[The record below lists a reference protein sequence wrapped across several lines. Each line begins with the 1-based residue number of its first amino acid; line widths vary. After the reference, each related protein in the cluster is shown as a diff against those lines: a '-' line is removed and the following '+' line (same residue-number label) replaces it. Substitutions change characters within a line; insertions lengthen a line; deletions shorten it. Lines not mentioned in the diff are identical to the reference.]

1 MSKLIRCISNDGLV
15 AVSVINSTDI
25 AAKAEQLHKTSAVA
39 TAALGRL
46 LTAASLMGVQLKSG
60 EQSITLRINGDGPL
74 GSLTAITDG
83 FGNVRGC
90 VDNPLVELPL
100 NSIGKLDVGGAVGAG
115 DLFVTKDLRMKEP
128 YNGAVKLVSGE
139 IAEDIAAYYAR
150 SEQIPTVCALG
161 VLVNPDLTVKCAGG
175 YLVQLLPAA
184 GDNEIEKIERSIS
197 DIPSV
202 TQMLESGMDCM
213 DIAKRVMSG
222 FEIEQ
227 LDECTPQYKCNCSR
241 ERTASILKTLGND
254 ELNDMIA
261 AGELMKVNCHFC
273 GSVYEFTVDELRSF
287 LKK

>member
-74 GSLTAITDG
+74 GSLVAVTDG

-90 VDNPLVELPL
+90 VDNPQAELPL
-100 NSIGKLDVGGAVGAG
+100 NSVGKLDVGGAIGAG

-139 IAEDIAAYYAR
+139 IAEDIAAYYAK

-184 GDNEIEKIERSIS
+184 GEAEIEKIERSIS

-213 DIAKRVMSG
+213 DIATRVMSG

-241 ERTASILKTLGND
+241 ERTASILRTLGND

-261 AGELMKVNCHFC
+261 AGETVKVNCHFC
-273 GSVYEFTVDELRSF
+273 GNVYEFTVDELRSF

>member
-128 YNGAVKLVSGE
+128 YNGAVRLVSGE
-139 IAEDIAAYYAR
+139 IAEDIAAYYAK

-184 GDNEIEKIERSIS
+184 TDTEIDKIERSIS

-227 LDECTPQYKCNCSR
+227 LDECSPQYKCNCSR

-261 AGELMKVNCHFC
+261 AGELIKVNCHFC
-273 GSVYEFTVDELRSF
+273 GNVYEFTVDELRSF

>member
-15 AVSVINSTDI
+15 AISVINSTDI

-74 GSLTAITDG
+74 GSLVAVTDG

-128 YNGAVKLVSGE
+128 YNGAVRLVSGE
-139 IAEDIAAYYAR
+139 IAEDIAAYYAK

-184 GDNEIEKIERSIS
+184 GEAEIDKIERSIS

-241 ERTASILKTLGND
+241 ERTASILKTLGDD

-261 AGELMKVNCHFC
+261 AGESIKVNCHFC
-273 GSVYEFTVDELRSF
+273 GNVYEFTVDELQSF

>member
-261 AGELMKVNCHFC
+261 AGETVKVNCHFC
-273 GSVYEFTVDELRSF
+273 GNVYEFSVDELRSF

>member
-128 YNGAVKLVSGE
+128 YNGAVRLVSGE
-139 IAEDIAAYYAR
+139 IAEDIAAYYAK

-184 GDNEIEKIERSIS
+184 TDTEIDKIERSIS

-202 TQMLESGMDCM
+202 TQMIESGMDCM

-227 LDECTPQYKCNCSR
+227 LDECSPQYKCNCSR

-261 AGELMKVNCHFC
+261 AGETVKVNCHFC

>member
-139 IAEDIAAYYAR
+139 IAEDIAAYYAK

-184 GDNEIEKIERSIS
+184 GEAEIEKIERSIS

-222 FEIEQ
+222 FEIEL
-227 LDECTPQYKCNCSR
+227 LDECSPQYKCNCSR

-261 AGELMKVNCHFC
+261 AGEPVKVNCHFC
-273 GSVYEFTVDELRSF
+273 GSVYEFAVDELRSF

>member
-15 AVSVINSTDI
+15 AVSVIDSTDI

-60 EQSITLRINGDGPL
+60 EQSITLRVKGDGPL
-74 GSLTAITDG
+74 GTLIAVTDG

-100 NSIGKLDVGGAVGAG
+100 NSIGKLDVGGAVGSG

-128 YNGAVKLVSGE
+128 YNGAVRLVSGE
-139 IAEDIAAYYAR
+139 IAEDIAAYYAK

-161 VLVNPDLTVKCAGG
+161 VLVNPDLTVKCSGG

-184 GDNEIEKIERSIS
+184 GEAEIEKIERSIS

-202 TQMLESGMDCM
+202 TQMLESGMDCF

-222 FEIEQ
+222 FEIEK
-227 LDECTPQYKCNCSR
+227 LDECAPLYKCNCSK
-241 ERTASILKTLGND
+241 ERTAAILRTLGDD

-261 AGELMKVNCHFC
+261 ADEPIKVNCHFC
-273 GSVYEFTVDELRSF
+273 GSVYEFSLDELKSF

>member
-1 MSKLIRCISNDGLV
+1 
-15 AVSVINSTDI
+15 
-25 AAKAEQLHKTSAVA
+25 
-39 TAALGRL
+39 
-46 LTAASLMGVQLKSG
+46 MGVQLKSG

-128 YNGAVKLVSGE
+128 YNGAVRLVSGE
-139 IAEDIAAYYAR
+139 IAEDIAAYYAK

-184 GDNEIEKIERSIS
+184 GEAEIEKIERSIS

-202 TQMLESGMDCM
+202 TQMIESGMDCM

-241 ERTASILKTLGND
+241 ERTASIIKTLGND

-261 AGELMKVNCHFC
+261 AGETVKVNCHFC
-273 GSVYEFTVDELRSF
+273 GSVYEFSVDELQGF

>member
-115 DLFVTKDLRMKEP
+115 DLFVTKDLRMKDP

-139 IAEDIAAYYAR
+139 IAEDIAAYYAK

-184 GDNEIEKIERSIS
+184 GEAEIEKIERSIS

-227 LDECTPQYKCNCSR
+227 LDECSPQYKCNCSR

>member
-100 NSIGKLDVGGAVGAG
+100 NSIGKLDVGSAVGAG

-128 YNGAVKLVSGE
+128 YNGAVRLVSGE
-139 IAEDIAAYYAR
+139 IAEDIAAYYAK

-184 GDNEIEKIERSIS
+184 TDTEIDKIERSIS

-202 TQMLESGMDCM
+202 TQMIESGMDCM

-227 LDECTPQYKCNCSR
+227 LDECSPQYKCNCSR

-261 AGELMKVNCHFC
+261 AGELIKVNCHFC
-273 GSVYEFTVDELRSF
+273 GNVYEFTVDELRSF

>member
-128 YNGAVKLVSGE
+128 YNGAVRLVSGE

-184 GDNEIEKIERSIS
+184 GEAEIEKIERSIS

>member
-139 IAEDIAAYYAR
+139 IAEDIAAYYAK

-184 GDNEIEKIERSIS
+184 GEAEIEKIERSIS

-227 LDECTPQYKCNCSR
+227 LDECTTQYKCNCSR

-261 AGELMKVNCHFC
+261 AGEPVKVNCHFC
-273 GSVYEFTVDELRSF
+273 GSVYEFSVDELQGF

>member
-1 MSKLIRCISNDGLV
+1 
-15 AVSVINSTDI
+15 
-25 AAKAEQLHKTSAVA
+25 
-39 TAALGRL
+39 
-46 LTAASLMGVQLKSG
+46 MGVQLKSG

-128 YNGAVKLVSGE
+128 YNGAVRLVSGE

-261 AGELMKVNCHFC
+261 AGETVKVNCHFC
-273 GSVYEFTVDELRSF
+273 GNVYEFSVDELRSF

>member
-139 IAEDIAAYYAR
+139 IAEDIAAYYAK

-184 GDNEIEKIERSIS
+184 TDTEIDKIERSIS

-227 LDECTPQYKCNCSR
+227 LDECSPQYKCNCSR

>member
-90 VDNPLVELPL
+90 VDNPLAELPL

-202 TQMLESGMDCM
+202 TQMIESGMDCM

-261 AGELMKVNCHFC
+261 AGETVKVNCHFC
-273 GSVYEFTVDELRSF
+273 GSVYEFSVDELQGF

>member
-139 IAEDIAAYYAR
+139 IAEDIAAYYAK

-184 GDNEIEKIERSIS
+184 TDTEIDKIERSIS

-227 LDECTPQYKCNCSR
+227 LDECSPQYKCNCSR

-261 AGELMKVNCHFC
+261 AGETVKVNCHFC
-273 GSVYEFTVDELRSF
+273 GNVYEFTVDELRSF

>member
-46 LTAASLMGVQLKSG
+46 LTAASLMGVQLKSA
-60 EQSITLRINGDGPL
+60 EQSITLRISGDGPL
-74 GSLTAITDG
+74 GSLVAVTDG
-83 FGNVRGC
+83 LGNVRGC

-100 NSIGKLDVGGAVGAG
+100 NSVGKLDVGGAVGNG

-128 YNGAVKLVSGE
+128 YNGAVRLVSGE
-139 IAEDIAAYYAR
+139 IAEDIAAYYAK

-184 GDNEIEKIERSIS
+184 SDAEIEKIERSIS

-202 TQMLESGMDCM
+202 TQMIESGMDCM
-213 DIAKRVMSG
+213 DIARRVMSG

-227 LDECTPQYKCNCSR
+227 LDECNPQYKCNCSR
-241 ERTASILKTLGND
+241 ERTESILRTLGND

-261 AGELMKVNCHFC
+261 AGETVKINCHFC
-273 GSVYEFTVDELRSF
+273 GNVYEFTVDELRGF

>member
-46 LTAASLMGVQLKSG
+46 LTAASLMGVQLKSA
-60 EQSITLRINGDGPL
+60 EQSITLRISGDGPL
-74 GSLTAITDG
+74 GSLVAVTDG
-83 FGNVRGC
+83 LGNVRGC

-100 NSIGKLDVGGAVGAG
+100 NSVGKLDVGGAVGNG

-128 YNGAVKLVSGE
+128 YNGAVRLVSGK
-139 IAEDIAAYYAR
+139 IAEDIAAYYAK

-184 GDNEIEKIERSIS
+184 SDAEIEKIERSIS

-202 TQMLESGMDCM
+202 TQMIESGMGCM
-213 DIAKRVMSG
+213 DIARRVMSG

-227 LDECTPQYKCNCSR
+227 LDECNPQYKCNCSR
-241 ERTASILKTLGND
+241 ERTESILRTLGND

-261 AGELMKVNCHFC
+261 AGETVKINCHFC
-273 GSVYEFTVDELRSF
+273 GNVYEFTVDELRGF

>member
-1 MSKLIRCISNDGLV
+1 MSELIRCISNDGLV

-25 AAKAEQLHKTSAVA
+25 AAKAEQIHNTSAVV

-46 LTAASLMGVQLKSG
+46 LTAASLMGVQLKSA
-60 EQSITLRINGDGPL
+60 EQSITLRISGDGPI
-74 GSLTAITDG
+74 GSLVAVTDG
-83 FGNVRGC
+83 LGNVRGYA
-90 VDNPLVELPL
+90 DNTLVELPL
-100 NSIGKLDVGGAVGAG
+100 NSVGKLDVGGAVGAG

-139 IAEDIAAYYAR
+139 IAEDIAAYYAK

-184 GDNEIEKIERSIS
+184 GDTEIDKIERSIS

-202 TQMLESGMDCM
+202 KQMIESGMSCI

-227 LDECTPQYKCNCSR
+227 LDECSPQYKCNCSR
-241 ERTASILKTLGND
+241 ERTAAILRTLGND

-261 AGELMKVNCHFC
+261 AGKPIDVNCHFC
-273 GSVYEFTVDELRSF
+273 NSKYEFSVGELEGF

>member
-128 YNGAVKLVSGE
+128 YNGAVRLVSGE

-261 AGELMKVNCHFC
+261 AGETVKVNCHFC
-273 GSVYEFTVDELRSF
+273 GNVYEFSVDELRSF

>member
-202 TQMLESGMDCM
+202 TQMIESGMDCM

-254 ELNDMIA
+254 ELSDMIA
-261 AGELMKVNCHFC
+261 AGETVKVNCHFC
-273 GSVYEFTVDELRSF
+273 GNVYEFTVDELRSF

>member
-1 MSKLIRCISNDGLV
+1 
-15 AVSVINSTDI
+15 
-25 AAKAEQLHKTSAVA
+25 
-39 TAALGRL
+39 
-46 LTAASLMGVQLKSG
+46 MGVQLKSA
-60 EQSITLRINGDGPL
+60 EQSITLRISGDGPL
-74 GSLTAITDG
+74 GSLVAVTDG
-83 FGNVRGC
+83 LGNVRGC

-100 NSIGKLDVGGAVGAG
+100 NSVGKLDVGGAVGNG

-128 YNGAVKLVSGE
+128 YNGAVRLVSGE
-139 IAEDIAAYYAR
+139 IAEDIAAYYAK

-161 VLVNPDLTVKCAGG
+161 VLVNPDLTVKYAGG

-184 GDNEIEKIERSIS
+184 TDTEIDKIERSIS

-213 DIAKRVMSG
+213 EATRVMSG

-227 LDECTPQYKCNCSR
+227 LDECNPQYKCSCSR
-241 ERTASILKTLGND
+241 ERTESILRTLGND

-261 AGELMKVNCHFC
+261 AGETVKINCHFC
-273 GSVYEFTVDELRSF
+273 GNVYEFTVDELRGF

>member
-1 MSKLIRCISNDGLV
+1 MSELIRCISNDGLV

-25 AAKAEQLHKTSAVA
+25 AAKAEQIHNTSAVV

-46 LTAASLMGVQLKSG
+46 LTAASLMGVQLKSA
-60 EQSITLRINGDGPL
+60 EQSITLRISGDGPI
-74 GSLTAITDG
+74 GSLVAVTDG
-83 FGNVRGC
+83 LGNVRGYA
-90 VDNPLVELPL
+90 DNTLVELPL
-100 NSIGKLDVGGAVGAG
+100 NSVGKLDVGGAVGAG

-139 IAEDIAAYYAR
+139 IAEDIAAYYAK

-184 GDNEIEKIERSIS
+184 GDTEIDKIERSIS

-202 TQMLESGMDCM
+202 TQMIESGMSCI

-227 LDECTPQYKCNCSR
+227 LDECSPQYKCNCSR
-241 ERTASILKTLGND
+241 ERTAAILRTLGDD
-254 ELNDMIA
+254 ELNDMIS
-261 AGELMKVNCHFC
+261 AGKPIDVNCHFC
-273 GSVYEFTVDELRSF
+273 NSKYEFSVGELEGF

>member
-139 IAEDIAAYYAR
+139 IAEDIAAYYAK

-184 GDNEIEKIERSIS
+184 GEAEIEKIERSIS

-227 LDECTPQYKCNCSR
+227 LDECSPQYKCNCSR

>member
-139 IAEDIAAYYAR
+139 SAEDIAAYYAR

-184 GDNEIEKIERSIS
+184 TDTEIDKIERSIS

-227 LDECTPQYKCNCSR
+227 LDECSPQYKCNCSR

-261 AGELMKVNCHFC
+261 AGETVKVNCHFC
-273 GSVYEFTVDELRSF
+273 GNVYEFTVDELRSF

>member
-60 EQSITLRINGDGPL
+60 EQSITLRLNGDGPL
-74 GSLTAITDG
+74 GSLVAVTDG

-100 NSIGKLDVGGAVGAG
+100 NSVGKLDVGGAVGMG

-128 YNGAVKLVSGE
+128 YNGAVRLVSGE
-139 IAEDIAAYYAR
+139 IAEDIAAYYAK

-161 VLVNPDLTVKCAGG
+161 VLVNPDLTAKCAGG

-184 GDNEIEKIERSIS
+184 GEAEIDKIERSIS

-241 ERTASILKTLGND
+241 ERTASILKTLGDD

-261 AGELMKVNCHFC
+261 AGESIKVNCHFC
-273 GSVYEFTVDELRSF
+273 GNVYEFTVDELRSF

>member
-46 LTAASLMGVQLKSG
+46 LTAASLMGVQLKSA
-60 EQSITLRINGDGPL
+60 EQSITLRISGDGPL
-74 GSLTAITDG
+74 GSLVAVTDG
-83 FGNVRGC
+83 LGNVRGC

-100 NSIGKLDVGGAVGAG
+100 NSVGKLDVGGAVGNG

-128 YNGAVKLVSGE
+128 YNGAVRLVSGE
-139 IAEDIAAYYAR
+139 IAEDIAAYYAK

-184 GDNEIEKIERSIS
+184 SDAEIEKIERSIS

-202 TQMLESGMDCM
+202 TQMIESGMGCM
-213 DIAKRVMSG
+213 DIARRVMSG

-227 LDECTPQYKCNCSR
+227 LDECNPQYKCNCSR
-241 ERTASILKTLGND
+241 ERTESILRTLGND

-261 AGELMKVNCHFC
+261 AGETVKINCHFC
-273 GSVYEFTVDELRSF
+273 GNVYEFTVDELRGF